1 MKTLIPTAGVDTLR
15 REMDRMFDRLW
26 QQNGFEFTTAGEW
39 NPSTDVMETKDDFVA
54 KLEVPGI
61 EPKDISV
68 SVHAGILTIKG
79 EKKQELEDKKEHFY
93 RVEREYGSFV
103 RSFLLPTTVDEARVN
118 ATFTN
123 GLLTVV
129 LPKTADAKGTTV
141 PIKTV

>member
-1 MKTLIPTAGVDTLR
+1 MKALTPSAGMDNLR

-26 QQNGFEFTTAGEW
+26 QQNGFELTTAGEW
-39 NPSTDVMETKDDFVA
+39 SPSTDVMETKDGFVA

-93 RVEREYGSFV
+93 RVEREYGAFV
-103 RSFLLPTTVDEARVN
+103 RSIHLPTTVDEARVN

-141 PIKTV
+141 PIKTI